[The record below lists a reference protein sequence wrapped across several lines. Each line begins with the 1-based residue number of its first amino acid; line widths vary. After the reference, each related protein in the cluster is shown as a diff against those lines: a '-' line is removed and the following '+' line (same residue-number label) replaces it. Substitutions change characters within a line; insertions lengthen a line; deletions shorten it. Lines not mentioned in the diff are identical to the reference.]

1 MQFMLQNSRRKKEG
15 FSNTKE
21 GSRRGKQDHVVH
33 MDLFQD
39 QVEKL
44 GAQIVELKVIKGR
57 HADNRYIFKIL
68 VILV

>member
-15 FSNTKE
+15 SSNTKE
-21 GSRRGKQDHVVH
+21 GWRRGKQDHVVH
-33 MDLFQD
+33 MDLSQD
-39 QVEKL
+39 REEKL